1 MGYSNWLAA
10 SYGTTIKVSQLVW
23 ATKQNRIEM
32 NEEYKNGLKEPPT
45 KIIIDN
51 YLIETIAYNLNYISL
66 FKESVQFYNKYAWKI
81 NHLVN
86 SARIRTQDLLF
97 MSLLP
102 LPLDLSFCWKLWKWC
117 LGFEPLT

>member
-66 FKESVQFYNKYAWKI
+66 FLVLNVKI
-81 NHLVN
+81 FFF
-86 SARIRTQDLLF
+86 I
-97 MSLLP
+97 
-102 LPLDLSFCWKLWKWC
+102 KLY
-117 LGFEPLT
+117 LNF